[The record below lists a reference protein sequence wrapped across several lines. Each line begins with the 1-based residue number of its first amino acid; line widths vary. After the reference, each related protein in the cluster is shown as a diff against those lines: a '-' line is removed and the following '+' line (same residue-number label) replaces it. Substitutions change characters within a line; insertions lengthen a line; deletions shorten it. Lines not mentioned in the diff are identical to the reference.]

1 MSQLSGAGLPTV
13 LGLTGQ
19 RTVTGGR
26 PAARMTG
33 TGRIPRVSWKQL
45 GQDGRGRQRRADNKR
60 FRVSMRLRLL
70 LLDVLQTHQT
80 AHDIRIDVMCATA
93 TARDLIRLWRF
104 WSTTNICSTSKKT
117 NEFNKKFLEIYDRST
132 LLLEETNLDL
142 LDEGPLMEEPTSPK
156 PSETKSPDGT
166 MVELLTG
173 ESTGM
178 DTCRGVGL

>member
-1 MSQLSGAGLPTV
+1 
-13 LGLTGQ
+13 
-19 RTVTGGR
+19 
-26 PAARMTG
+26 
-33 TGRIPRVSWKQL
+33 
-45 GQDGRGRQRRADNKR
+45 
-60 FRVSMRLRLL
+60 MRLRLL